1 MRRDHTTPD
10 RERKSIAFASVPVQS
25 PDDGII
31 RQRAPIET
39 PVQPQRQSTV
49 ASEESAD
56 NGVLRWM
63 EDRPSSRRQTWS
75 EACSPVNAS
84 RAAHRALRAELA
96 MFNNASS
103 AAKGLKALR
112 AKGFLAEGAQP
123 VCDFFIANDGKLD
136 LVKIGDFLGSDGD
149 ECRAVCR
156 FMIGSL
162 PLAGLSLDSS
172 LRRVIA
178 LVKLPGEAQKIDR
191 IIEAFAGHFCSCN
204 PGAIDHV
211 DTAQI
216 LAFSLVMLN
225 TDAHNPAIKQERKM
239 TLPQYQKN
247 LRGVCKDG
255 SSPDAKMLEGMYIGI
270 CRFPWQVLP
279 LPPPLPPPLP
289 LPPTTIPDT

>member
-1 MRRDHTTPD
+1 
-10 RERKSIAFASVPVQS
+10 
-25 PDDGII
+25 
-31 RQRAPIET
+31 
-39 PVQPQRQSTV
+39 
-49 ASEESAD
+49 
-56 NGVLRWM
+56 
-63 EDRPSSRRQTWS
+63 
-75 EACSPVNAS
+75 
-84 RAAHRALRAELA
+84 

-136 LVKIGDFLGSDGD
+136 LDKIGDILGSDGD

-178 LVKLPGEAQKIDR
+178 LIKLPGEAQKIDR

-225 TDAHNPAIKQERKM
+225 TDAHNDSIRGM
-239 TLPQYQKN
+239 TLPQYQSN
-247 LRGVCKDG
+247 LRGICKDG
-255 SSPDAKMLEGMYIGI
+255 SNPDAKMLEGMYIGI
-270 CRFPWQVLP
+270 CRFPWQVLLLPQP
-279 LPPPLPPPLP
+279 LLPPLPPTPGTARRLSG
-289 LPPTTIPDT
+289 T

>member
-1 MRRDHTTPD
+1 MRRERTPD
-10 RERKSIAFASVPVQS
+10 RGRNGRSPRASVSIQS
-25 PDDGII
+25 PEDGVI

-39 PVQPQRQSTV
+39 PVQLQRQSTV
-49 ASEESAD
+49 ASEESPSA
-56 NGVLRWM
+56 LRWM
-63 EDRPSSRRQTWS
+63 EDRPSARRQTWS
-75 EACSPVNAS
+75 EACSPANAS
-84 RAAHRALRAELA
+84 RAAHRAPRAVLA
-96 MFNNASS
+96 MFNSASS

-112 AKGFLAEGAQP
+112 AKGFLAEGAQA
-123 VCDFFIANDGKLD
+123 VCNFFIANDGKLD
-136 LVKIGDFLGSDGD
+136 LVKIGDFLGSDSD

-225 TDAHNPAIKQERKM
+225 TD
-239 TLPQYQKN
+239 
-247 LRGVCKDG
+247 
-255 SSPDAKMLEGMYIGI
+255 
-270 CRFPWQVLP
+270 
-279 LPPPLPPPLP
+279 
-289 LPPTTIPDT
+289 